1 MKVTRVTPV
10 SITPRERGVCGVF
23 TIVLDGVLCIHRVL
37 VINGVKGLFVSFP
50 STRVDD
56 DDSKRYLDL
65 VHPLNNTLRDHIN
78 SEVLALYRDELK
90 TNKYE

>member
-10 SITPRERGVCGVF
+10 SITPRASGICGVF
-23 TIVLDGVLCIHRVL
+23 TIVLDDVLCIHRVL

-50 STRVDD
+50 NTRVDNAEG
-56 DDSKRYLDL
+56 KRYLDL
-65 VHPLNNTLRDHIN
+65 VHPLNNTLRGHIN
-78 SEVLALYRDELK
+78 SEVLALYKDELK